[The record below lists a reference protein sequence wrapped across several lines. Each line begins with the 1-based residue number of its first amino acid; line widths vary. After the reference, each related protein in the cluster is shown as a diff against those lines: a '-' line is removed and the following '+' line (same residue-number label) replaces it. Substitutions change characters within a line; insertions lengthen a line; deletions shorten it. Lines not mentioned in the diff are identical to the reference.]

1 MRSLFFLSI
10 IVFLSSCDNSG
21 NEIDNEDATSTSED
35 TTVTYS
41 KDLTSSNKT
50 VEYHPN
56 GNIKMEGNLN
66 DDGQRQGLWIAYYEN
81 GTKWSES
88 YYVDGI
94 RDGHSL
100 SFYPN
105 GRIRYVGEYKN
116 DVKVGEWKFYNEDGS
131 LATVETY

>member
-1 MRSLFFLSI
+1 MRSIFFLSI
-10 IVFLSSCDNSG
+10 IALLFSCKGSDIENS
-21 NEIDNEDATSTSED
+21 ESTEKDTTVAITLDATSSD
-35 TTVTYS
+35 
-41 KDLTSSNKT
+41 KT

-66 DDGQRQGLWIAYYEN
+66 DDGLRQGLWIAYYEN

-100 SFYPN
+100 SFFPN
-105 GRIRYVGEYKN
+105 GRVRYVGEYKN
-116 DVKVGEWKFYNEDGS
+116 DIKVGTWKFYNEDGS
-131 LATVETY
+131 LATEETY